1 MSNVKYLPWPYG
13 KLGSKERSELTELK
27 EAGYD
32 IDRKSISLGTE
43 LIKEIGTYKATI
55 KLQKEVSVEISF
67 EVVEE

>member
-1 MSNVKYLPWPYG
+1 MGEAG
-13 KLGSKERSELTELK
+13 KIFGSVNTVQIAEALK
-27 EAGYD
+27 EAGYV